1 MMTAARDIEAHL
13 AGHVPV
19 ERDAA
24 LDTWYRV
31 GGRADLLARPETAE
45 QLARCV
51 EVGTAQDQ
59 VRIIGDGANLLVAD
73 AGVGGLAVSL
83 QQGDFV
89 RTRIDAKTGRVRV
102 GAGAALPRLI
112 NTCVARGLAGI
123 EGIAGI
129 PATVGGA
136 LRMNAGGSF
145 GAIADVVRTVT
156 VIDRDGA
163 ERTLARDE
171 ISFGYRTSDLAGR
184 IVTEA
189 ELGLVPSDAVA
200 LKARLKEVMAY
211 KTGSQ
216 PMSARSAGCAFR
228 NPTLV
233 EDLQIDGERIGDA
246 GERVSAGL
254 LIDRAGCKG
263 HRVGGAFVSDR
274 HANFIATEGQASAAD
289 VIAVMDAVAARVLD
303 RFGVVLER
311 EVVVWE
317 RDR

>member
-1 MMTAARDIEAHL
+1 MMTAARDIESHL
-13 AGHVPV
+13 AGHVPI
-19 ERDAA
+19 ERHAA

-31 GGRADLLARPETAE
+31 GGGADVLARPENAE

-51 EVGTAQDQ
+51 EIGEPI
-59 VRIIGDGANLLVAD
+59 RIIGDGANLLVAD
-73 AGVGGLAVSL
+73 AGVGGLVISL

-89 RTRIDAKTGRVRV
+89 RTSLDDQTGRVRV

-112 NTCVARGLAGI
+112 NTCVSHGLAGI

-129 PATVGGA
+129 PATIGGA

-145 GAIADVVRTVT
+145 GAIADAVRTVT
-156 VIDRDGA
+156 VIDRDGR
-163 ERTLARDE
+163 ERVLAADE
-171 ISFGYRTSDLAGR
+171 IGFGYRTSDLAGR
-184 IVTEA
+184 IVVGA
-189 ELGLVPSDAVA
+189 ELALTPSDPVA

-216 PMSARSAGCAFR
+216 PMNARSAGCAFR
-228 NPTLV
+228 NPTL
-233 EDLQIDGERIGDA
+233 EHPLAIDGERVGDA
-246 GERVSAGL
+246 GSRVSAGL

-274 HANFIATEGQASAAD
+274 HANFIATEGEATASD

-303 RFGVVLER
+303 RFGVALER